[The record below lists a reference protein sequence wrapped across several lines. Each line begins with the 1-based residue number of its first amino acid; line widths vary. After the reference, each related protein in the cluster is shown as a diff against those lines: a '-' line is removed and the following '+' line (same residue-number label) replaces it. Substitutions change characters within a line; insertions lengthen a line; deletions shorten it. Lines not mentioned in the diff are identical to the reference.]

1 MKNLLGKVKK
11 RMGLLLGAMVAIMAL
26 AIPMSASA
34 APSPEPIDFSSTTGF
49 GVTVPE
55 IIDSAWS
62 FIAEFDTFTMLVLAI
77 MLVSTLVGFIIWLVS
92 KLPKFRKSSS

>member
-1 MKNLLGKVKK
+1 MKHLLSKVKK
-11 RMGLLLGAMVAIMAL
+11 RMGLFLGAMVAVMAL

-34 APSPEPIDFSSTTGF
+34 ASPAPIDFSSTAGF

-62 FIAEFDTFTMLVLAI
+62 FIAQFDTFTMLVLAI